1 MLPIEYFFKF
11 DPTVHFL
18 QCIYHRLYKTGIYL
32 QTFKT
37 FTFKWLG
44 VDNYLS
50 VPCEANINFNKIKTE
65 KKQCLYV
72 SLHFMLMSPWS
83 IDYKKLRN

>member
-1 MLPIEYFFKF
+1 MNI
-11 DPTVHFL
+11 FL
-18 QCIYHRLYKTGIYL
+18 SLIQLFTFYSVSIIDCIKTGIYL

-83 IDYKKLRN
+83 IDYKQLQN